1 MVKVGRED
9 EEDTCIIGGDMVITK
24 TLSLVIFQFSADDE
38 ETGISLCG
46 GVLTSISMLLV
57 IITLPFSLCVCF
69 KVRAVLVQG

>member
-1 MVKVGRED
+1 MVEVGRGD
-9 EEDTCIIGGDMVITK
+9 EEATCIIGGERVMEK
-24 TLSLVIFQFSADDE
+24 TYLVIFKYSADDK

-57 IITLPFSLCVCF
+57 ILTLPFSLCVCF